1 MSMWKAS
8 LTIACGVAVGVA
20 AMSWRA
26 GSSAANP
33 SGVNVVPVS
42 VQPQGPVPTPE
53 EIKQMMDEQSKR
65 APQHDNLKPLVG
77 TFEAEMNFLMEP
89 GGKPDVSHGTTT
101 NKWILGEKFVQMDF
115 KGDVMAYGVKYPF
128 QGMGVLGFDKL
139 TGEYNMMWVDSLS
152 TTMIAATGKAG
163 ENPKEISA
171 TDTVMSMMGEAE
183 TKHVYKIESN
193 DKHTLEF
200 WQSMPG
206 MDEMM
211 KIGWINYTR
220 KAD

>member
-1 MSMWKAS
+1 MSMWKWSVA
-8 LTIACGVAVGVA
+8 LAGGVAVGVA

-26 GSSAANP
+26 GSPAVES
-33 SGVNVVPVS
+33 SGVKVVPVS

-53 EIKQMMDEQSKR
+53 EIKQMMDEQAKP
-65 APQHDNLKPLVG
+65 APQHDNLKPLIG
-77 TFEAEMNFLMEP
+77 TFDAEMNFLLEP
-89 GGKPDVSHGTTT
+89 GGDPEVTHGTTT
-101 NKWILGEKFVQMDF
+101 NKWILGKKFVQMDF
-115 KGDVMAYGVKYPF
+115 TGKVGAYGVDYPF
-128 QGMGVLGFDKL
+128 QGMGILGFDKL
-139 TGEYNMMWVDSLS
+139 SGEYNMMWIDSLS

-163 ENPKEISA
+163 EDPKEITA

-200 WQSMPG
+200 WQSVQG